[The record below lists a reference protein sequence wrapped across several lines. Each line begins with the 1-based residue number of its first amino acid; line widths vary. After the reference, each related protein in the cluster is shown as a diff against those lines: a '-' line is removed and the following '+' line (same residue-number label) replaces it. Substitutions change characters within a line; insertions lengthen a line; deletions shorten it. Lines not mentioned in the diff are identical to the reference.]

1 MDRLKGRK
9 IAHHAAVMNASRVG
23 IRPSFE
29 QRGHLLSIGRVP
41 ADQENSSLLGDVSH
55 GKIMR

>member
-41 ADQENSSLLGDVSH
+41 AELHDEHPLYDV
-55 GKIMR
+55 